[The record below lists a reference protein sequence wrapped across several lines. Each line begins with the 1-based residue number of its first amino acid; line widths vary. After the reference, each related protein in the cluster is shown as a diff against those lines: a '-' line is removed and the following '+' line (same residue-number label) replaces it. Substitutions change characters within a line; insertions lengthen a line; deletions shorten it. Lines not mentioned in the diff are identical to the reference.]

1 MEPGRTTG
9 DPRFTLQGV
18 SLRGGS
24 HDGDQRLAVQAE
36 GRQLEARDLKD
47 AI

>member
-18 SLRGGS
+18 SLRGG

-47 AI
+47 AK